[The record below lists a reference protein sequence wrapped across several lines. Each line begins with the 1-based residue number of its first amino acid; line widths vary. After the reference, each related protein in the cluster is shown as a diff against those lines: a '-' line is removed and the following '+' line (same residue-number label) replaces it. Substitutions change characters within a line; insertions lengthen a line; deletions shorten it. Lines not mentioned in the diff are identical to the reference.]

1 MRMSRKSLLAYDRL
15 VGAAGDR
22 AATAY
27 QRLLSLWISNN
38 PQATENEIINAA
50 AYFACT
56 TLNDYGEAAAA
67 AADEL
72 CRQLAAQDKIS
83 GTTHTDYA
91 PDRKEI
97 GKILGSQKC
106 REPLAQGDRT
116 KFVTLSSD
124 RVKDECH
131 RAANKQMLKSAKALG
146 CKRYARVPV
155 GDSKTCKFCVSVA
168 ANGFHG
174 LTEEGAKKLTRL
186 HDNCRC
192 KVIPGFGKNSS
203 VEGYDPEEYKEA
215 YELRKKLEQE
225 GYSVAQIQRAMAGEP
240 VGNLGAPNSGKG
252 GRPKK
257 QTRKTVNDLENKRS
271 HLKPAN
277 KAFLNARIKEME
289 KLGVIVQVGTEEAYE
304 HLNFNGADAM
314 TIDDV
319 VYFREN
325 PTISEILEEEFHIH
339 QWKRDRI
346 PDYRIEVVSVLFEIE
361 AQEYLLS
368 VAKRY
373 RIPRI
378 ETEQTIEA
386 LKEYKHTLEQWREH
400 GDYDGR
406 GLLDSK

>member
-15 VGAAGDR
+15 VGAAGDK

-27 QRLLSLWISNN
+27 RRLLSLWISNN
-38 PQATENEIINAA
+38 PQATENEVIDAA

-83 GTTHTDYA
+83 GTTHTDYV
-91 PDRKEI
+91 PDRKEL
-97 GKILGSQKC
+97 GKILGSQKS
-106 REPLAQGDRT
+106 REPLAQGDRA
-116 KFVTLSSD
+116 KFVVLSSD

-203 VEGYDPEEYKEA
+203 VEGYDPEDYKEA

-240 VGNLGAPNSGKG
+240 VESLGAPNSGKG
-252 GRPKK
+252 GRPHNGEITGNHIPKSVGAA
-257 QTRKTVNDLENKRS
+257 RGDVLYIRFPDGRIEPFLADPIDGDGPFAGNG
-271 HLKPAN
+271 AN
-277 KAFLNARIKEME
+277 KPLRKRYVLAELV
-289 KLGVIVQVGTEEAYE
+289 GGTEPDLWSHDEV
-304 HLNFNGADAM
+304 HGW
-314 TIDDV
+314 TIDPD
-319 VYFREN
+319 
-325 PTISEILEEEFHIH
+325 TGEERFASVHLFAYPDDDIDDFDPKFKG
-339 QWKRDRI
+339 WSKRAGESQI
-346 PDYRIEVVSVLFEIE
+346 PG
-361 AQEYLLS
+361 
-368 VAKRY
+368 K
-373 RIPRI
+373 
-378 ETEQTIEA
+378 
-386 LKEYKHTLEQWREH
+386 
-400 GDYDGR
+400 
-406 GLLDSK
+406 